1 MSLASC
7 STSSGLIPAVPKK
20 VTGSSLVNRPWCDMV
35 SMRTVVPDL
44 MRSAGGTRAET
55 YPQTTVFGVEP
66 NVTSGLRPAGAGC
79 PAADDTRPAM
89 PRTARQITATPQTC
103 FDIGSI
109 PSGKISAQH
118 SIECRPRRKCAA
130 RERSPARSSNRVK
143 RLDGRAL
150 RLGAA
155 RAGQAEDVGRAR
167 DARGG
172 AGLDRRGADLA
183 VAHHQEQRG
192 EAVHAFLEQRFDR
205 LRGDVAAGEAGA
217 AGGDD
222 HVDRRIQIGRAS

>member
-44 MRSAGGTRAET
+44 MRSAGGRRAET

-89 PRTARQITATPQTC
+89 PTTARQITATPQTC

-130 RERSPARSSNRVK
+130 RERSPALSSNRVK
-143 RLDGRAL
+143 RLDGH
-150 RLGAA
+150 A
-155 RAGQAEDVGRAR
+155 REP
-167 DARGG
+167 RGG
-172 AGLDRRGADLA
+172 AGLDRGGADLG

-192 EAVHAFLEQRFDR
+192 EAVHAFLEQRLDR
-205 LRGDVAAGEAGA
+205 LRGTS
-217 AGGDD
+217 
-222 HVDRRIQIGRAS
+222 GRALFFDFALHPR

>member
-44 MRSAGGTRAET
+44 MRSAGGRRAET

-79 PAADDTRPAM
+79 PAADDTRPATTK
-89 PRTARQITATPQTC
+89 TARPITPTPQPSSPHPC

-143 RLDGRAL
+143 RLDGRA
-150 RLGAA
+150 
-155 RAGQAEDVGRAR
+155 R

-172 AGLDRRGADLA
+172 ARLDRGGADLA
-183 VAHHQEQRG
+183 VAHHQEQRD
-192 EAVHAFLEQRFDR
+192 EAVHAFLEQRLDR
-205 LRGDVAAGEAGA
+205 
-217 AGGDD
+217 
-222 HVDRRIQIGRAS
+222 